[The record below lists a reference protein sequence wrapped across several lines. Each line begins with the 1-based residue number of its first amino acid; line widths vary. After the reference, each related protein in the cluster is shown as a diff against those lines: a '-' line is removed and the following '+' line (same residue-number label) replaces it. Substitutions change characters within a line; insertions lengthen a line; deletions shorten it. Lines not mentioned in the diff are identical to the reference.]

1 MMRDAIAIVF
11 GIIAVAAAPLGATA
25 AGDADSTTE
34 DAAPAM
40 EILAA
45 PGGGEMVILGAESR
59 YVTRASR
66 DGAGRVRAGCARKAG
81 APSERVPDRKQ
92 P

>member
-1 MMRDAIAIVF
+1 MRDAIAIVL
-11 GIIAVAAAPLGATA
+11 GIVAVAAGPLRAAA
-25 AGDADSTTE
+25 AGDADSPTQE
-34 DAAPAM
+34 AAPAV

-45 PGGGEMVILGAESR
+45 PGGGEMVILGTESR

-66 DGAGRVRAGCARKAG
+66 DGAGRVRAGCARNGG
-81 APSERVPDRKQ
+81 APSERAPDRKQ